1 MRRKPKKRPEK
12 KREERVA
19 RIPARRVP
27 AMRPEAVPTRR
38 PGTMPTRRPAIRSE
52 AIAARRPTERPEAM
66 PTRTPT
72 RRLEAT
78 QARRTEAMPPRGPE
92 RMSAMDREKQN
103 LRSKLQFIEG
113 ELSSASGIIS
123 SVESDLNYVEG
134 AMASLPARLSKV
146 RSQGYE
152 CMSYL
157 EKSQD
162 LLTTKWAESGP
173 LIKQG
178 FLDSVEPL
186 RSEVSRLRNEVN
198 RLRSEIDYGSLGS
211 ARSSA
216 SSLSLAVSSFRARTA
231 SETSG
236 FSTSLSEFKSSVSAL
251 DRDLRIAETTM
262 GWVSQA
268 SFPWKEGESPV
279 LALKAKIMTGD
290 KNEGTLFLTNQRF
303 IFEGT
308 KEVVLKKVLF
318 IATQKKTVR
327 TVLIDQPIGII
338 QEISKGRVG
347 FLAWAG
353 VYVRFKPG
361 SGLEEIPFD
370 VKGEEVDMMTRFFNY
385 IISGEADAEI
395 ATVRG
400 EAPKIAP
407 PTVKVLRCPNC
418 SAPYTR
424 EVYRGQTSVQC
435 EYCGSV
441 IPVAG

>member
-1 MRRKPKKRPEK
+1 MPRKPKKRPEK
-12 KREERVA
+12 KREKRRT

-27 AMRPEAVPTRR
+27 TRRPEATPARRPTRR
-38 PGTMPTRRPAIRSE
+38 PETMPPRR
-52 AIAARRPTERPEAM
+52 T
-66 PTRTPT
+66 
-72 RRLEAT
+72 
-78 QARRTEAMPPRGPE
+78 ARRTEAIPTRKPTRKLEATRARRTEAIPPRRPE
-92 RMSAMDREKQN
+92 RMSAMDKEKQS
-103 LRSKLQFIEG
+103 LRSKLHFIEG

-162 LLTTKWAESGP
+162 LLTTKWSESGP

-178 FLDSVEPL
+178 FLDSVQPL
-186 RSEVSRLRNEVN
+186 RSEASRLRNEIN
-198 RLRSEIDYGSLGS
+198 RLRSDIDYGSLGS
-211 ARSSA
+211 VRSAA
-216 SSLSLAVSSFRARTA
+216 SSLSFEASSLKTRTA
-231 SETSG
+231 SETSK
-236 FSTSLSEFKSSVSAL
+236 FSTSLREFKSSVSAL

-308 KEVVLKKVLF
+308 KEVVLKRVLF
-318 IATQKKTVR
+318 IATKKKTVR

-338 QEISKGRVG
+338 QELSKGRVG

-353 VYVRFKPG
+353 VYVRFKPD

-370 VKGEEVDMMTRFFNY
+370 VKGEEVDMTTKFFNY
-385 IISGEADAEI
+385 IISGEADADI

-400 EAPKIAP
+400 EAPRIAP
-407 PTVKVLRCPNC
+407 PTIKVLRCPTC

>member
-1 MRRKPKKRPEK
+1 MRRKPKKKREKKPEK
-12 KREERVA
+12 R
-19 RIPARRVP
+19 PARRVP
-27 AMRPEAVPTRR
+27 ARRPERK
-38 PGTMPTRRPAIRSE
+38 PAR
-52 AIAARRPTERPEAM
+52 RPEAM
-66 PTRTPT
+66 PP
-72 RRLEAT
+72 RRPERRRPEA
-78 QARRTEAMPPRGPE
+78 RPVRMPE
-92 RMSAMDREKQN
+92 RMPAMDREKQN
-103 LRSKLQFIEG
+103 LRSRLRSIEG
-113 ELSSASGIIS
+113 ELSSASGMIS

-178 FLDSVEPL
+178 FLDSVQPL
-186 RSEVSRLRNEVN
+186 RGEAGRVRSEIN
-198 RLRSEIDYGSLGS
+198 RLRSEIEYGSLGWV
-211 ARSSA
+211 RSSV
-216 SSLSLAVSSFRARTA
+216 SSLSLEVSSLKARTA
-231 SETSG
+231 SETSK
-236 FSTSLSEFKSSVSAL
+236 FSISLKEFKSSVSAL

-308 KEVVLKKVLF
+308 KEVVLKRVLF
-318 IATQKKTVR
+318 VATKKKTVR
-327 TVLIDQPIGII
+327 TVLVDQPIGII
-338 QEISKGRVG
+338 QEVSKGRVG
-347 FLAWAG
+347 FRAWAG
-353 VYVRFKPG
+353 VYVRFKPD

-370 VKGEEVDMMTRFFNY
+370 VKGEEVDMTTKFFNY
-385 IISGEADAEI
+385 IISGEADVDI

-400 EAPKIAP
+400 VAPKIAP
-407 PTVKVLRCPNC
+407 PTVKVLRCPTC
-418 SAPYTR
+418 GAPYTR

>member
-1 MRRKPKKRPEK
+1 MRRKPKKKREKKPEK
-12 KREERVA
+12 R
-19 RIPARRVP
+19 PARRVP
-27 AMRPEAVPTRR
+27 A
-38 PGTMPTRRPAIRSE
+38 RRPARMPE
-52 AIAARRPTERPEAM
+52 RKPARRPK
-66 PTRTPT
+66 
-72 RRLEAT
+72 
-78 QARRTEAMPPRGPE
+78 AMPPRRPERGRPAKRPEAILARRPE
-92 RMSAMDREKQN
+92 RMPAMDREKQN
-103 LRSKLQFIEG
+103 LRSRLRSIEG
-113 ELSSASGIIS
+113 ELSSASGMIS

-178 FLDSVEPL
+178 FLDSVQPL
-186 RSEVSRLRNEVN
+186 RGEAGRVRSEIS
-198 RLRSEIDYGSLGS
+198 RLRSEIEYGSLGWV
-211 ARSSA
+211 RSSV
-216 SSLSLAVSSFRARTA
+216 SSLSLEVSSLKTRTA
-231 SETSG
+231 SETSK
-236 FSTSLSEFKSSVSAL
+236 FSISLKEFKNSVSAL

-279 LALKAKIMTGD
+279 LALKAKIMAGD

-303 IFEGT
+303 IFEGM
-308 KEVVLKKVLF
+308 KEVVLKRVLF
-318 IATQKKTVR
+318 IATKKKTVR
-327 TVLIDQPIGII
+327 TVLVDKPIGII
-338 QEISKGRVG
+338 QEVSKGRVG
-347 FLAWAG
+347 FRAWAG
-353 VYVRFKPG
+353 VYVRFKPD

-370 VKGEEVDMMTRFFNY
+370 VKGEEVDMTTKFFNY
-385 IISGEADAEI
+385 IISGEADVDI

-400 EAPKIAP
+400 VAPKIAP
-407 PTVKVLRCPNC
+407 PTVKVLRCPTC
-418 SAPYTR
+418 GAPYTR

>member
-1 MRRKPKKRPEK
+1 MPRKPKKRPEK
-12 KREERVA
+12 KREKRRA

-27 AMRPEAVPTRR
+27 TRRPEATP
-38 PGTMPTRRPAIRSE
+38 
-52 AIAARRPTERPEAM
+52 ARRTVRKPEAM
-66 PTRTPT
+66 PPRKPT

-78 QARRTEAMPPRGPE
+78 PPRRTEAIPPRGPE
-92 RMSAMDREKQN
+92 RMSAMDKEKQS

-162 LLTTKWAESGP
+162 LLTTKWSESGP

-178 FLDSVEPL
+178 FLDSVQPL
-186 RSEVSRLRNEVN
+186 RGEASRLRNEIN
-198 RLRSEIDYGSLGS
+198 RLRSEIEYGSLGS
-211 ARSSA
+211 VRSAA
-216 SSLSLAVSSFRARTA
+216 SSLSFEASSLKTRTA
-231 SETSG
+231 SETSK
-236 FSTSLSEFKSSVSAL
+236 FSTSLREFKSSVSAL

-308 KEVVLKKVLF
+308 KEVVLKRVLF
-318 IATQKKTVR
+318 IATKKKTVR

-338 QEISKGRVG
+338 QELSKGRVG

-353 VYVRFKPG
+353 VYVRFKPD

-370 VKGEEVDMMTRFFNY
+370 VKGEEVDMTTKFFNY
-385 IISGEADAEI
+385 IISGEADADI

-400 EAPKIAP
+400 EAPRIVP
-407 PTVKVLRCPNC
+407 PTVKVLRCPTC

>member
-12 KREERVA
+12 KPERRRAV
-19 RIPARRVP
+19 RMPERKPARKL
-27 AMRPEAVPTRR
+27 
-38 PGTMPTRRPAIRSE
+38 
-52 AIAARRPTERPEAM
+52 EAM
-66 PTRTPT
+66 PTR
-72 RRLEAT
+72 R
-78 QARRTEAMPPRGPE
+78 PE
-92 RMSAMDREKQN
+92 RMSAMDREKQD
-103 LRSKLQFIEG
+103 LRSRLRSIEG
-113 ELSSASGIIS
+113 ELSSTSGIIS

-178 FLDSVEPL
+178 FLDSVQPLRGEVGRL
-186 RSEVSRLRNEVN
+186 RSEIN
-198 RLRSEIDYGSLGS
+198 RLRSEIEYGSLGRV
-211 ARSSA
+211 RSSA
-216 SSLSLAVSSFRARTA
+216 SSLSLEVSSLKARTS
-231 SETSG
+231 SETSK
-236 FSTSLSEFKSSVSAL
+236 FSISLNEFKSSVSAL

-308 KEVVLKKVLF
+308 KEVVLKRVLF
-318 IATQKKTVR
+318 IATKKKTVR
-327 TVLIDQPIGII
+327 TVLVDQPIGII
-338 QEISKGRVG
+338 QEVSKGRVG
-347 FLAWAG
+347 LLAWAG
-353 VYVRFKPG
+353 VYVRFKPA

-370 VKGEEVDMMTRFFNY
+370 VKGEEVDMTTKFFNY
-385 IISGEADAEI
+385 IISGEADVDI

-400 EAPKIAP
+400 VAPKIAP
-407 PTVKVLRCPNC
+407 PTVKVLRCPTC
-418 SAPYTR
+418 GAPYTR
-424 EVYRGQTSVQC
+424 EVYRGQTSLQC